1 MLMLRYTLL
10 GDGSS
15 DRVLQPILNWLL
27 QDLGVEGPIQGEWA
41 DLGSVKTK
49 TLSDR
54 VMRTLDLFPCDL
66 LFIHRDAENQSRQM
80 RLEEVQSAVQ
90 GCSQSSSGLGSNFIP
105 VIPIRMTEAWLMIS
119 EAALRSAAMNR
130 NGTIPL
136 VMPPIEKLE
145 DLPDP
150 KQVLHELLRKASE
163 KRGRRLKEFNPGQVV
178 HQLPQ
183 EITDFSP
190 LRQLSG
196 FCALEADLRSWL
208 KQKGKRFRPGAG
220 AHQ

>member
-1 MLMLRYTLL
+1 MLTLRYTLL

-27 QDLGVEGPIQGEWA
+27 KDLGVEGPIQDEWA
-41 DLGSVKTK
+41 DLGTFKTK
-49 TLSDR
+49 ALSGR
-54 VMRTLDLFPCDL
+54 VMRALNLFPCDL
-66 LFIHRDAENQSRQM
+66 LFIHRDAENHSRQM
-80 RLEEVQSAVQ
+80 RLKEVQSAVQ
-90 GCSQSSSGLGSNFIP
+90 GCSQSSSGLGTNFIP

-119 EAALRSAAMNR
+119 EPALRAAAMNR

-145 DLPDP
+145 HLPDP
-150 KQVLHELLRKASE
+150 KQILHELLRKASE

-178 HQLPQ
+178 HQIPQ
-183 EITDFSP
+183 EITDFSA
-190 LRQLSG
+190 LRQLLS
-196 FCALEADLRSWL
+196 FRDLEADLRSWL
-208 KQKGKRFRPGAG
+208 EQKGKRFSPG

>member
-1 MLMLRYTLL
+1 MLTLRYTLL

-27 QDLGVEGPIQGEWA
+27 KDLGVEGPIQGEWA
-41 DLGSVKTK
+41 DLGTVKTNA
-49 TLSDR
+49 LSGR
-54 VMRTLDLFPCDL
+54 VMRALNLFPCDL
-66 LFIHRDAENQSRQM
+66 LFIHRDAENHSRQM
-80 RLEEVQSAVQ
+80 RLKEVQSAVQ
-90 GCSQSSSGLGSNFIP
+90 RCSQSSSGLGTNFIP

-119 EAALRSAAMNR
+119 EAALRAAAMNR

-145 DLPDP
+145 HLPDP
-150 KQVLHELLRKASE
+150 KQILHELLRKASE

-178 HQLPQ
+178 HQIPQ
-183 EITDFSP
+183 EIKDFSA
-190 LRQLSG
+190 LRQLLS
-196 FCALEADLRSWL
+196 FRDLEADLRSWL
-208 KQKGKRFRPGAG
+208 KQEGKRFSPG